1 MGQKNRG
8 VQAAVMA
15 AVTSLLGLHGALLQ
29 HLEPSS
35 KRLVHRSLPTSF
47 ARLLRT
53 MNIQKTMH
61 FR

>member
-1 MGQKNRG
+1 MGQKHRG

-35 KRLVHRSLPTSF
+35 REQQRDTMRTQSRGSVFETWFSLRPT
-47 ARLLRT
+47 
-53 MNIQKTMH
+53 
-61 FR
+61 